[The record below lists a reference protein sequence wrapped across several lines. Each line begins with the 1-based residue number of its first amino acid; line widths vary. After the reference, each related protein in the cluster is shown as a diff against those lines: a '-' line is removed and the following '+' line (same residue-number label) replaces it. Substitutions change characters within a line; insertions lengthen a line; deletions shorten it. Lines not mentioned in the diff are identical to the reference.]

1 MDGSYGSPRPSRDRW
16 HSVMLGIGSTI
27 RQVRRDSWWTWSCRT
42 SSGPVHRSVSRGA
55 WEPPSAGGRREA
67 MTSRSGLWLH
77 VDWRRFLVSWFALPA
92 AALAALLIGAGMLLV
107 LGANPLTGY
116 RALLEGAFG
125 SFDSLVNTAI
135 KAVPLV
141 LVGVGICIAFR
152 ANVLNIGGEGQL
164 VIGGL
169 ASTAT
174 ALALPDVP
182 RPLLVPLVLLAGAV
196 GGALWGAIPGA
207 LKAYFNVN
215 EILSTIML
223 NIVAVQI
230 MNYLLSGPLVDK
242 SFSGFSLIPQ
252 TKRLSPNTDLPVL
265 VGGTHLHAGVIVA
278 VLAAVAA
285 YVLLWRTGFGFRLR
299 AVGLSREASGYAGM
313 PVKRTITLALTL
325 SGAMAGLAGA
335 VLVFGSASHRMVT
348 DGSATGFTGSAGFN
362 GIVAALFGG
371 LNPLWTIL
379 SSFIFGG
386 LLVGGN
392 AVQIAVQVP
401 TALIVA
407 LNGLVV
413 VFVVSIEHARRRARE
428 RMDAAAG
435 PRASTRSDTTVGTT
449 PARVGPTPPTAPDG
463 PEAIAK
469 GEPIAAPEGAD
480 E

>member
-1 MDGSYGSPRPSRDRW
+1 
-16 HSVMLGIGSTI
+16 
-27 RQVRRDSWWTWSCRT
+27 
-42 SSGPVHRSVSRGA
+42 
-55 WEPPSAGGRREA
+55 
-67 MTSRSGLWLH
+67 MTSRSRLALH

-92 AALAALLIGAGMLLV
+92 AALVALLIGAGMLLA

-125 SFDSLVNTAI
+125 SVDSLVNTAI

-164 VIGGL
+164 VMGGL

-174 ALALPDVP
+174 ALALPDLP

-196 GGALWGAIPGA
+196 GGAIWGAIPGS

-252 TKRLSPNTDLPVL
+252 TKRLSPNADLPVL

-299 AVGLSREASGYAGM
+299 AVGLSREASGYSGM

-348 DGSATGFTGSAGFN
+348 DGTATGFTGSAGFN

-371 LNPLWTIL
+371 LNPLWTMG
-379 SSFIFGG
+379 SAFVFGG

-392 AVQIAVQVP
+392 AMQIAVQVP

-407 LNGLVV
+407 LNGLLV
-413 VFVVSIEHARRRARE
+413 VFVVSIEYVRRRSRLHLESPRE
-428 RMDAAAG
+428 AAG
-435 PRASTRSDTTVGTT
+435 AGSE
-449 PARVGPTPPTAPDG
+449 AERVGAG
-463 PEAIAK
+463 PSPSTERI
-469 GEPIAAPEGAD
+469 EG
-480 E
+480 

>member
-1 MDGSYGSPRPSRDRW
+1 
-16 HSVMLGIGSTI
+16 
-27 RQVRRDSWWTWSCRT
+27 
-42 SSGPVHRSVSRGA
+42 
-55 WEPPSAGGRREA
+55 
-67 MTSRSGLWLH
+67 MTSWSRLALH
-77 VDWRRFLVSWFALPA
+77 DDWRRFLVSWFALPA
-92 AALAALLIGAGMLLV
+92 AALVALLIGAGMLLA

-125 SFDSLVNTAI
+125 SVDSLVNTAI

-164 VIGGL
+164 VMGGL

-174 ALALPDVP
+174 ALALPDLP
-182 RPLLVPLVLLAGAV
+182 RPLLVPLVLLTGAV
-196 GGALWGAIPGA
+196 GGAIWGAIPGS

-252 TKRLSPNTDLPVL
+252 TKRLSPNADLPVL

-299 AVGLSREASGYAGM
+299 AVGLSREASDYAGM

-348 DGSATGFTGSAGFN
+348 DGTATGFTGSAGFN

-371 LNPLWTIL
+371 LNPLWTMA
-379 SSFIFGG
+379 SAFVFGG

-392 AVQIAVQVP
+392 AMQIAVQVP
-401 TALIVA
+401 TSLIVA
-407 LNGLVV
+407 LNGLLV
-413 VFVVSIEHARRRARE
+413 VFVVSIEYVRRRSRLHLQPPRE
-428 RMDAAAG
+428 AAAAG
-435 PRASTRSDTTVGTT
+435 SVAE
-449 PARVGPTPPTAPDG
+449 RVGAG
-463 PEAIAK
+463 PSPSTERI
-469 GEPIAAPEGAD
+469 EE
-480 E
+480 